1 MLVKSMYT
9 IPFCANGKYYLYSSR
24 SNFFSE
30 ITEDLYK
37 CLESDEYDSLP
48 EDAIDELLKRELILE
63 GKDLYTYYYS
73 KYLGFN
79 AVNNN
84 LTTLNLVIAP
94 TTGCNFDCP
103 YCFESKNTPKT
114 ITSEVIDSLVKFV
127 KEHEHAKEVSITWY
141 GGEPLIAFDKIEEI
155 YNRLSEDGMP
165 KITSQSFI
173 TNGYCI
179 DGRVIDF
186 LKKNGCSKIQITLD
200 GINEKHDVTRRLKNS
215 TNPTFG
221 RIIDNIR
228 NLLSELPEIRIDIR
242 VNVNKKNYKN
252 YVDVNS
258 FFKKEFPDN
267 KNISV
272 YPGIIREDSDD
283 HLGLCESSFSPS
295 ELIDLY
301 ELLEREG
308 VKMPK
313 FPKRKYRGCMMYQM
327 SSYIIGPEGE
337 IYKCWN
343 DVSNPDKV
351 IGYINDKKITN
362 KTLMVN
368 YALRSIPFNDEC
380 KHCHAFPI
388 CDGGCGYNRYRNSF
402 EGCHFDTCS
411 PYKDVEKL
419 KNALLTSK
427 YFLNA

>member
-1 MLVKSMYT
+1 MLVKSIYTLHFTEKGKFYMY
-9 IPFCANGKYYLYSSR
+9 NSR

-30 ITEDLYK
+30 ITEELYK
-37 CLESDEYDSLP
+37 CFEQNEFGNLP
-48 EDAIDELLKRELILE
+48 AEAIEELLKRELILDE
-63 GKDLYTYYYS
+63 KDLYTYYYS
-73 KYLGFN
+73 KLLGFN
-79 AVNNN
+79 AANNN
-84 LTTLNLVIAP
+84 LSSLNLVIAP

-127 KEHEHAKEVSITWY
+127 KEHEHAKEVTITWY

-155 YNRLSEDGMP
+155 YNRLSEEGMP

-179 DGRVIDF
+179 DERVIDF

-228 NLLSELPEIRIDIR
+228 NLLSKLPEIRIDIR
-242 VNVNKKNYKN
+242 VNVNKKNYQN

-343 DVSNPDKV
+343 DVSNPDKI

-362 KTLMVN
+362 KTLLVN
-368 YALRSIPFNDEC
+368 YALRSIPYNDEC
-380 KHCHAFPI
+380 RHCHAFPI
-388 CDGGCGYNRYRNSF
+388 CEGGCGYSRYRNNF

-411 PYKDVEKL
+411 PYKDIERL
-419 KNALLTSK
+419 KKALLTSK
-427 YFLNA
+427 VFVDN